1 MSLVYRQ
8 FDATALD
15 MQYNARATVPHVES
29 ILKQYAD
36 ESRRARDTLPCAL
49 NLPYG
54 DHPDETLD
62 VFPAARDSPAPGC
75 PAPGCPAPVFIY
87 IHGGYWRALGK
98 DDSSSMAPAFTRAGA
113 VVVAVN
119 YSLAP
124 AVTLDRIVDQVR
136 RAVAWVQRNIAA
148 HGGDPGRLHVG
159 GSSAGGHLCGML
171 LACGWQ
177 RELGLPG
184 DVIRGALLLSGLY
197 DLTPLVHTHINQWM
211 RMTPADAA
219 RNSPDRLVPDHGCPI
234 VVSYGEHETDEFK
247 RQSND
252 YLQAW
257 QARGFPGRYV
267 PAPGLNHFD
276 IVLDLGRPGSPL
288 AQAMFE
294 QMGLSRTGQPDTGRP
309 EPDRPS
315 SSRTA
320 S

>member
-1 MSLVYRQ
+1 MRIVYRQ
-8 FDATALD
+8 FDAAALD
-15 MQYNARATVPHVES
+15 VQYNARATVPHVES

-36 ESRRARDTLPCAL
+36 ESRQARDTLPCAL
-49 NLPYG
+49 NLAYG

-62 VFPAARDSPAPGC
+62 VFPAARGNPARGN
-75 PAPGCPAPVFIY
+75 PAPVFIY
-87 IHGGYWRALGK
+87 LHGGYWRALGK

-136 RAVAWVQRNIAA
+136 RAVAWVHRHIAA

-171 LACGWQ
+171 LAGGWQ
-177 RELGLPG
+177 RELGLPD
-184 DVIRGALLLSGLY
+184 DVIKGALLLSGLY
-197 DLTPLVHTHINQWM
+197 DLEPLVHTHINQWM
-211 RMTPADAA
+211 RMTPADAT
-219 RNSPDRLVPDHGCPI
+219 RNSPSRLAPAHGCPI
-234 VVSYGEHETDEFK
+234 VVSHGENETDEFK
-247 RQSND
+247 RQSSD

-276 IVLDLGRPGSPL
+276 IVLDLGRPDSAL
-288 AQAMFE
+288 ADAMFE
-294 QMGLSRTGQPDTGRP
+294 QMGLPRVGQPHMGQP
-309 EPDRPS
+309 A

-320 S
+320 P